1 MQELSV
7 GLGLP
12 LRVSSVVSRGGSIVV
27 SRDDSR
33 GISIVVST
41 ECSTALSVISM
52 KACRSVSLGV
62 SKFGAEHE
70 VMKITN
76 TRYDVAANILE
87 VV

>member
-7 GLGLP
+7 GLGLS

-52 KACRSVSLGV
+52 KACCPVSLGV
-62 SKFGAEHE
+62 SKLGAEQE
-70 VMKITN
+70 ATEITN
-76 TRYDVAANILE
+76 TRYDVTANILE

>member
-7 GLGLP
+7 GLGLS

-41 ECSTALSVISM
+41 ECSTALSVISI
-52 KACRSVSLGV
+52 KACCSVSLGV
-62 SKFGAEHE
+62 SKFGTEHE
-70 VMKITN
+70 VIKIIN
-76 TRYDVAANILE
+76 TRYDFAANILE